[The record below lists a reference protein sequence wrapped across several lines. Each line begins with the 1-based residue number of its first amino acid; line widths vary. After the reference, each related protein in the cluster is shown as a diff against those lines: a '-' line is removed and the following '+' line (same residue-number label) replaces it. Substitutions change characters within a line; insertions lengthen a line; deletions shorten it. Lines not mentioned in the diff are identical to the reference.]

1 MKNKILLRSAFVAL
15 FAAIISLTSFFR
27 IPLGPVPIV
36 FQNVMC
42 IFSGIVFGGLYA
54 GAPTALFLA
63 AGLIGLPVYS
73 GGSGGIGIWAGP
85 TGGFLLGYLLAAI
98 LAGLIAG
105 KPDIS
110 EKKPSKT
117 KIVRICL
124 AFLCGT
130 VIIYIPGLLWFA
142 HWALANSKVQEG
154 KSLLSYT
161 LSACMLPF
169 IPGDLIKIAI
179 FIPISLKIRPILA
192 QYLQNNKQT
201 GLKNNAEASSAAS
214 EEKNPENPAD

>member
-36 FQNVMC
+36 FQNIMC
-42 IFSGIVFGGLYA
+42 VFSGIVFGGLYA

-85 TGGFLLGYLLAAI
+85 TGGFLLGYLLAAVI
-98 LAGLIAG
+98 AGLIAG

-110 EKKPSKT
+110 EKKPSKVT
-117 KIVRICL
+117 IIRISI
-124 AFLCGT
+124 AFLCGAAL
-130 VIIYIPGLLWFA
+130 IYVPGLLWFA

-154 KSLLSYT
+154 KSIISYT

-179 FIPISLKIRPILA
+179 FIPISLKMRPLLA
-192 QYLQNNKQT
+192 QYLQSDKKNGLENKP
-201 GLKNNAEASSAAS
+201 EASSPAS
-214 EEKNPENPAD
+214 SDSDNNL